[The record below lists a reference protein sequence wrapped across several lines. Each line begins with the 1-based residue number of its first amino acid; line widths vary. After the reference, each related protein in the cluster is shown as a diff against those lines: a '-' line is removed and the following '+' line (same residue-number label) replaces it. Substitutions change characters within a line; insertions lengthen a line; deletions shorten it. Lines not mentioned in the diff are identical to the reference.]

1 MKVLFLALTATR
13 ARAIKRHCHFLLE
26 HGVEVVL
33 VTTNPDPWEAEKL
46 DARVQVHTLRE
57 GEGRHPLPRGERFL
71 VFRGPRFVLARAQRA
86 AGGRAST
93 VAAVTRRYERGAN
106 LFHRK
111 VFMRL
116 YRALRPYILW
126 RVARRDVL
134 PGIDLTTVN
143 EVVVGDSHAIPLAWH
158 IARDHPAL
166 KVSFSL
172 DRAVYADASAPAD
185 PEAEAGAEQLPEGV
199 RRAAD
204 V

>member
-26 HGVEVVL
+26 HEVEVVL
-33 VTTNPDPWEAEKL
+33 VTTNPEPWEAEKL
-46 DARVQVHTLRE
+46 DPRVQVHTLRE
-57 GEGRHPLPRGERFL
+57 GEGRHPLPRGERLL

-86 AGGRAST
+86 AGGGASI
-93 VAAVTRRYERGAN
+93 VAVVTRRYERGAR

-111 VFMRL
+111 IFMRL

-134 PGIDLTTVN
+134 PGIGLSTVN
-143 EVVVGDSHAIPLAWH
+143 EVVVGDSHAIPLGWH
-158 IARDHPAL
+158 IARQYPAL

-172 DRAVYADASAPAD
+172 DRAVYSDASAPAD
-185 PEAEAGAEQLPEGV
+185 PEGEASAEELPGGV
-199 RRAAD
+199 RRASD